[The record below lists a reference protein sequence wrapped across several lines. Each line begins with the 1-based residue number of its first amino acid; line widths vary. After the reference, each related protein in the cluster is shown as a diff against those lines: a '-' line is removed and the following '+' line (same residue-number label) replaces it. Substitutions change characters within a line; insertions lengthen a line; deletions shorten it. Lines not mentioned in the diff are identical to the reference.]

1 MGQSNP
7 IGSNTVLIVEPEALV
22 RFDMIA
28 FFEEREWRVYEA
40 EDADQAMDIL
50 DQRKD
55 IRVV

>member
-40 EDADQAMDIL
+40 EDAD
-50 DQRKD
+50 
-55 IRVV
+55 